1 MMGRIYQSR
10 QLCRNVNAK
19 FSFGSISCV
28 KQGVNSLLG
37 HQKISTSLLTIG
49 LNFYFLLVILVLKLE
64 KKITFAPITI
74 LYPTILLAI
83 EFS

>member
-64 KKITFAPITI
+64 KKNHFCPYNNFVPNNPISHRI
-74 LYPTILLAI
+74 
-83 EFS
+83 